1 MFDFCFQLCYNV
13 FNKKNKNRGMFMRDE
28 IKNALEEI
36 RSKVLMVLEAIDNEE
51 VDSKYELIIFREE
64 RGIIEDM
71 IDDIEEALSI

>member
-1 MFDFCFQLCYNV
+1 
-13 FNKKNKNRGMFMRDE
+13 MRDE

-71 IDDIEEALSI
+71 IDDIEEALSIWGEWSINS